1 MAEALRIISW
11 NCRGLGNP
19 RSVRA
24 LHDLVRCWNPK
35 IVFLMETKSKKNRM
49 ERIKNRIGFANGLIV
64 PSVGRSGGI
73 ALLWTREISLEV
85 KSYTKFHVDAII

>member
-1 MAEALRIISW
+1 M
-11 NCRGLGNP
+11 GNP

-35 IVFLMETKSKKNRM
+35 IVFLMETKSKKNHM
-49 ERIKNRIGFANGLIV
+49 ERIKNIIGFSNGLIV

-73 ALLWTREISLEV
+73 ALLWTREISLEI
-85 KSYTKFHVDAII
+85 KSYTKFHVDAVILDANSDY

>member
-1 MAEALRIISW
+1 MLCLYPCIFLLFFGYALHGVWYDMNPISW

-19 RSVRA
+19 RSVRM
-24 LHDLVRCWNPK
+24 LQNLVRCWNPK
-35 IVFLMETKSKKNRM
+35 IVFLMETKTRKNRM

-73 ALLWTREISLEV
+73 ALL
-85 KSYTKFHVDAII
+85 